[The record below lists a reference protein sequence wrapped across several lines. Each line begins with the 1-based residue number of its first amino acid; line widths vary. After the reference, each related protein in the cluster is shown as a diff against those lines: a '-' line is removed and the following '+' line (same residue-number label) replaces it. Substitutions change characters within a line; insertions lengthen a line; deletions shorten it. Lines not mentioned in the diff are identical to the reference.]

1 MVVSVRQARPD
12 DAKLIAWCML
22 MAGRSHLKLGIWDF
36 IICQPDEI
44 CLEFLEKLTLKGP
57 RHMCSYTEFLVAEVN
72 GHPAAALQGFDPVA
86 NGYLTSTEQ
95 MNAVVN
101 EMGLTEKDMAPGREN
116 LVAFMTCHPDFVEGA
131 WVVEHVA
138 TRSEY
143 RRMGAIEKLIE
154 TELNIGREKGFKLAQ
169 VGYYIGNTPAER
181 AYYKAGFKDPVEK
194 RHPDFER
201 LIGCPGMARLM
212 RKI

>member
-1 MVVSVRQARPD
+1 VVVSIRPARHG

-22 MAGRSHLKLGIWDF
+22 MAGRSHLKLGVWDF
-36 IICQPDEI
+36 IISQPERI
-44 CLEFLEKLTLKGP
+44 CLEFLEKLTLQGP
-57 RHMCSYTEFLVAEVN
+57 PHMCYYSEFLVAEVD
-72 GHPAAALQGFDPVA
+72 GRPAAALQGFDPLT

-95 MNAVVN
+95 MNTVVK
-101 EMGLTEKDMAPGREN
+101 EMGLTEDDMSPGRQN
-116 LVAFMTCHPDFVEGA
+116 LAAFMTCHPDFAEGA

-138 TRSEY
+138 TRSEH

-154 TELNIGREKGFKLAQ
+154 AELDKGREKGFKLAQ

-194 RHPDFER
+194 RHPDFEA

-212 RKI
+212 REI